1 VIGIADGLAV
11 ELYFGNEVDAPV
23 PVVTHPIDTF
33 EIFLSRLH
41 ESHELS
47 VYEAVER
54 LLQAAA
60 AVGFDPNALLRM
72 LDQGMTFEELLQVIE
87 LKMERTP
94 NAA

>member
-1 VIGIADGLAV
+1 MRR
-11 ELYFGNEVDAPV
+11 EFYFGEVDAPV
-23 PVVTHPIDTF
+23 PVVAQPVDTF

-54 LLQAAA
+54 LLQAAD
-60 AVGFDPNALLRM
+60 AVGLDANALLRM
-72 LDQGMTFEELLQVIE
+72 LDRGMTFEELLQLIE
-87 LKMERTP
+87 MKMEGMQ